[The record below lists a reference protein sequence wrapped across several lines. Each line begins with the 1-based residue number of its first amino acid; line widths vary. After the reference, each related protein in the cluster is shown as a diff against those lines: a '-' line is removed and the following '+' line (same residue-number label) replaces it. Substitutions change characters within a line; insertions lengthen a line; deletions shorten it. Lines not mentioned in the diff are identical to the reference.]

1 MSSYADRRDS
11 VTGPP
16 APVYSGRG
24 GPLDLRLYFLVVTCT
39 VLGLCI
45 IGRLFQYQII
55 KHELMVREAQRQ
67 SDRTVT
73 LKPRRGSIVDRND
86 RPFAI
91 SVDAPSI
98 FADPSVMRDR
108 HEVAQ
113 KLARALG
120 YTPAEQKE
128 LAALLRPERSFVWV
142 KRQVDPAVA
151 RAVRELRLDG
161 VGFETESRRY
171 YPKRNLLAP
180 VLGYVGLDSQ
190 GMAGLE
196 YSLDEDL
203 RGREARVTVRM
214 DARRNPMGEVE
225 KPPTEGRRV
234 TLTIDERIQ
243 HVTETAL
250 DQAIRDTSSVSG
262 VAVVLD
268 PRTGEVLALSSLPSF
283 NPNRFAAFPER
294 DRVNRAVADS
304 YEPGSIFKI
313 VTAATGLQEGVVSP
327 LEVIDC
333 GNGSIEIAG
342 VRIKD
347 HAVFSS
353 LTFQDVIAKSSDIGV
368 IRVAQRVGPEKFYA
382 AMKAFGFG
390 SRTGLGLPGETA
402 GLLKGTKSWSALSL
416 ASMSFGQEVGVTA
429 IQMASA
435 AAVIANGGY
444 WMRPYIVKKIEEP
457 SGELVRE
464 FQPVAERKVIEPE
477 TADRVMALL
486 REVVISGT
494 GRKAKVEG
502 FEIAGKTGTAQK
514 IDAAGR
520 YSMIDHVASFVGF
533 VPASRP
539 ALVILVSLD
548 TPKGERNEGGDVA
561 APLFS
566 RIAGEA
572 VRLLAI
578 PPDDPT
584 RNIRLVT
591 YSPETSVPVTMLA
604 ANRPKVA
611 IDDDPRIM
619 PDLRGL
625 SLREAALSAARHG
638 LGVEVVGAGVVSSQ
652 NPLPGT
658 LLEPGMRCS
667 LELSAA
673 SAPVAPRAPT
683 PAPSPSP
690 ASTPVRG
697 RRTRR

>member
-1 MSSYADRRDS
+1 MPFVDLRDS
-11 VTGPP
+11 GPP
-16 APVYSGRG
+16 SSPNRAGR
-24 GPLDLRLYFLVVTCT
+24 LDLRLYFLAICGT
-39 VLGLCI
+39 VWALVI
-45 IGRLFQYQII
+45 AAQLFHLQILRHDLLR
-55 KHELMVREAQRQ
+55 KEAQKQ
-67 SDRTVT
+67 SDRTIT
-73 LKPRRGSIVDRND
+73 LKPRRGSIVDRHD

-91 SVDAPSI
+91 SVDATSI
-98 FADPSVMRDR
+98 FADPSAMRDR
-108 HEVAQ
+108 REAAQ
-113 KLARALG
+113 KLGRALG
-120 YTPAEQKE
+120 YSPAEQKE
-128 LAALLRPERSFVWV
+128 LLALLRPERSFVWV

-196 YSLDEDL
+196 YALDEDL
-203 RGREARVTVRM
+203 RGREARVTVRL
-214 DARRNPMGEVE
+214 DARRRPMGQVE

-250 DQAIRDTSSVSG
+250 DEAIRATGSISG

-294 DRVNRAVADS
+294 DRANRAVADV

-313 VTAATGLQEGVVSP
+313 VTAAAGLQEGVVSP

-333 GNGSIEIAG
+333 GNGFIEIAG
-342 VRIKD
+342 TRIND

-368 IRVAQRVGPEKFYA
+368 IRVAQRVGPDKFYA

-390 SRTGLGLPGETA
+390 TRTGLGLPGETA
-402 GLLKGTKSWSALSL
+402 GLLRGTKSWSALSL

-464 FQPVAERKVIEPE
+464 FQPMAERKVIEPE

-486 REVVISGT
+486 REVVVSGT

-548 TPKGERNEGGDVA
+548 TPKGEHNEGGDVA

-591 YSPETSVPVTMLA
+591 YSPETSVPVTTLA
-604 ANRPKVA
+604 ANRPRVA

-638 LGVEVVGAGVVSSQ
+638 LGVEIEGAGVVVGQS
-652 NPLPGT
+652 PLPGT
-658 LLEPGMRCS
+658 PLEPGMRCA
-667 LELSAA
+667 LELG
-673 SAPVAPRAPT
+673 APRAL
-683 PAPSPSP
+683 AGPSPSP
-690 ASTPVRG
+690 APSPRATPTPG
-697 RRTRR
+697 RRARR

>member
-1 MSSYADRRDS
+1 MPFVDLRDS
-11 VTGPP
+11 GPP
-16 APVYSGRG
+16 ASPHGAGR
-24 GPLDLRLYFLVVTCT
+24 LDLRLYFLAVGCT
-39 VLGLCI
+39 VWALI
-45 IGRLFQYQII
+45 IAGQLFHLQILDHARLR
-55 KHELMVREAQRQ
+55 KEAQKQ

-98 FADPSVMRDR
+98 FADPSAMRDR
-108 HEVAQ
+108 REAAQ
-113 KLARALG
+113 KLGRALG
-120 YTPAEQKE
+120 YGPAEQKE
-128 LAALLRPERSFVWV
+128 LLSLLRPERSFVWI

-151 RAVRELRLDG
+151 RAVRDLGLDG
-161 VGFETESRRY
+161 VGFQTESRRY
-171 YPKRNLLAP
+171 YPKRSLLAP

-203 RGREARVTVRM
+203 RGREARVTVRL
-214 DARRNPMGEVE
+214 DARRRPMGQIE

-250 DQAIRDTSSVSG
+250 DEAIRATNSVSG

-283 NPNRFAAFPER
+283 NPNRFGAFPER

-313 VTAATGLQEGVVSP
+313 VTAASGLQEGVVSP

-333 GNGSIEIAG
+333 GNGFIEIAG
-342 VRIKD
+342 TRIND

-390 SRTGLGLPGETA
+390 TRTGLGLPGETA
-402 GLLKGTKSWSALSL
+402 GLLKGPKSWSALSL
-416 ASMSFGQEVGVTA
+416 ASMSFGQEIGVTA

-444 WMRPYIVKKIEEP
+444 WMRPYIVKKVEEP

-464 FQPVAERKVIEPE
+464 FQPMAERKVIEPE

-591 YSPETSVPVTMLA
+591 YSPETSAPVTTLA
-604 ANRPKVA
+604 ANRPRVA

-625 SLREAALSAARHG
+625 SLREAAISAARHG
-638 LGVEVVGAGVVSSQ
+638 LGVDIKGAGVVTTQ
-652 NPLPGT
+652 TPLPGT

-667 LELSAA
+667 LELG
-673 SAPVAPRAPT
+673 APRPEVAAPAAAPAATPLPT
-683 PAPSPSP
+683 PVP
-690 ASTPVRG
+690 
-697 RRTRR
+697 RRRARR